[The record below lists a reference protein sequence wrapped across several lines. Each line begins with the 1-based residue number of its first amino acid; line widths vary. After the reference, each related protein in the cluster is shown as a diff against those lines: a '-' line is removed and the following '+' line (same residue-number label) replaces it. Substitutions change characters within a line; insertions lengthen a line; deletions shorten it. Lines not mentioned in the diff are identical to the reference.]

1 MNIMFPKGH
10 LNYTRLQTIRK
21 NGALYQAEIY
31 RDRESDYS
39 YGLIVYY
46 VDGMGKRHM
55 EFSMT
60 YKTPA
65 SVRNKLRKYFKG
77 ETTEWEPLPN

>member
-1 MNIMFPKGH
+1 MNIIFPKAH
-10 LNYTRLQTIRK
+10 LNYARLQTIRK

-31 RDRESDYS
+31 RNRESDYS

-46 VDGMGKRHM
+46 VDDVGKRHM

-60 YKTPA
+60 YKTRA
-65 SVRNKLRKYFKG
+65 SVRNKLLKYFKG
-77 ETTEWEPLPN
+77 ETTEWELLSN

>member
-46 VDGMGKRHM
+46 VDDMEKRHM

-65 SVRNKLRKYFKG
+65 SV
-77 ETTEWEPLPN
+77 

>member
-1 MNIMFPKGH
+1 MNIIFPKAH
-10 LNYTRLQTIRK
+10 LNYARLQTIRK

-31 RDRESDYS
+31 RNRESDYS

-46 VDGMGKRHM
+46 VDDVGKRHM

-60 YKTPA
+60 YKTRA
-65 SVRNKLRKYFKG
+65 SVRNKLLKYFKG
-77 ETTEWEPLPN
+77 ETTEWEPLSN